1 MRENKPGSG
10 ESHRSLGAL
19 ELIHETSIPFA
30 KDDVSNT
37 VSILQERKLRC
48 EFIHP

>member
-30 KDDVSNT
+30 KDDKSVLLCPFYRREN
-37 VSILQERKLRC
+37 
-48 EFIHP
+48 